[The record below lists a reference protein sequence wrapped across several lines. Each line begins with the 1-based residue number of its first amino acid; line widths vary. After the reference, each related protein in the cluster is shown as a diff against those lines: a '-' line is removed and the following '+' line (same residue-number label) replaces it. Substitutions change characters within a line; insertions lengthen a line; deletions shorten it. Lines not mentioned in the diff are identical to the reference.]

1 MIIPISRMRKP
12 WHRKV
17 ESKVQHVVNG
27 EPDSDPDSPSS
38 SVGLAHSKPL
48 DSEASR
54 LTSESISCSAVSDYL
69 RPHGLQPTRR
79 LCPWASPGK
88 NTGVGC
94 RFLLQGIFL
103 TQGLNLGLQHC
114 RQILYHL
121 NHQISQFYIQQ
132 GVCFNPKLL
141 IYPPHTPP
149 SLLSLLVTMFFLF
162 VCFCFVNKFLCII
175 LFLKFH
181 MQLILYDI
189 CLLVSELINPA
200 WSFPALLKFSIR
212 MNS

>member
-1 MIIPISRMRKP
+1 MIIPISRMRKL

-27 EPDSDPDSPSS
+27 EPGSDPDSPSS
-38 SVGLAHSKPL
+38 SAGLAHSKPL
-48 DSEASR
+48 DSDASR
-54 LTSESISCSAVSDYL
+54 LTSESGSCSAVFDYL
-69 RPHGLQPTRR
+69 RLQPTGRP
-79 LCPWASPGK
+79 CPWASPGK

-94 RFLLQGIFL
+94 RSLLQGIFL

-149 SLLSLLVTMFFLF
+149 SLLSPLVTMFVLSVSVLQISSFVSFFFLDST
-162 VCFCFVNKFLCII
+162 C
-175 LFLKFH
+175 
-181 MQLILYDI
+181 
-189 CLLVSELINPA
+189 S
-200 WSFPALLKFSIR
+200 
-212 MNS
+212 